1 MRPQRSSSSL
11 FASVLSIDTAISG
24 FHLDSHTDSNQCRA
38 QTSPIVALIAL
49 FVVCMGVSLYATT
62 LTDIF
67 QSTSDRELA
76 GPTAD
81 RIIDI
86 HAPGGVL
93 DPTQVNV
100 TPTSGST
107 SIPHGYQTNISIHT
121 DSQKWQYGPHPPSDD
136 TDSTNTNTHTDSV
149 TRSIGVAVN
158 SGVDWGIIIVRV
170 WQ

>member
-1 MRPQRSSSSL
+1 MRFWTPLSILPDTWMANRDSSL
-11 FASVLSIDTAISG
+11 NVNPDSIE
-24 FHLDSHTDSNQCRA
+24 CRA

-49 FVVCMGVSLYATT
+49 FAVCVGVSLYATT

-67 QSTSDRELA
+67 QSSSDRELA

-93 DPTQVNV
+93 DPTNV
-100 TPTSGST
+100 TVAPTSASM
-107 SIPHGYQTNISIHT
+107 SVPRGYQANISIYT
-121 DSQKWQYGPHPPSDD
+121 DSDEWQYGPHPPVD
-136 TDSTNTNTHTDSV
+136 NTHTDSV
-149 TRSIGVAVN
+149 TRSVGVAVD